1 LGKTYEELGGTEYT
15 DSIGYSEYG
24 NVPKVDL
31 EIDRKNN
38 SVVLAL
44 IQHGL
49 IDFAHDC
56 SKGGIGAALAELA
69 ISGNV
74 GIDIDLEKIPN
85 NCSRHDYLLFSESH
99 SRFIIGSK
107 QPDRVKEIL
116 RSKRCIFSEIGEVET
131 TKILNIHYSRKE
143 IINLPVNDLAYSY
156 NTINHI
162 MDGT

>member
-1 LGKTYEELGGTEYT
+1 
-15 DSIGYSEYG
+15 
-24 NVPKVDL
+24 
-31 EIDRKNN
+31 
-38 SVVLAL
+38 
-44 IQHGL
+44 L

-56 SKGGIGAALAELA
+56 SKGGIGTALAELA

-74 GIDIDLEKIPN
+74 GIDIDLKKVPN

-107 QPDRVKEIL
+107 QPDRVKKIL

-131 TKILNIHYSRKE
+131 TKILNLHYSRKQ
-143 IINLPVNDLAYSY
+143 IINLPVYDLGCSY
-156 NTINHI
+156 NSINHI

>member
-1 LGKTYEELGGTEYT
+1 
-15 DSIGYSEYG
+15 
-24 NVPKVDL
+24 
-31 EIDRKNN
+31 
-38 SVVLAL
+38 
-44 IQHGL
+44 L

-74 GIDIDLEKIPN
+74 GIDIDLKKIPN

-107 QPDRVKEIL
+107 QPDMIKKIL
-116 RSKRCIFSEIGEVET
+116 RSNRCIFSEIGEVET
-131 TKILNIHYSRKE
+131 TKILNLHYSRKE
-143 IINLPVNDLAYSY
+143 IINLPIYDLACSY
-156 NTINHI
+156 NSINDI